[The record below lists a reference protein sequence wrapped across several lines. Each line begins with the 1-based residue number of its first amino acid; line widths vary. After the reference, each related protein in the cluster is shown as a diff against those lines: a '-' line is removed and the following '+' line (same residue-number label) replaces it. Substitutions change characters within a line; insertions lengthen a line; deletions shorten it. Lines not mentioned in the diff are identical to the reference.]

1 LSQLISIVLSFH
13 LLSMILKS
21 FSLLRR
27 TAILL
32 AGLCAM
38 THLAAA
44 QDVVGTADKI
54 LAVVGKSRIV
64 LQSDLD
70 VQFNNMRAQD
80 PTVDDSMKCY
90 MLQQMIIQ
98 KLLVEQAER
107 DSLLVSDEDV
117 EGTIENRLRQFIRQY
132 GSKEK
137 LEEVAGKTIYQLKE
151 ENRDLFKEQLM
162 AEKMQSKILENVK
175 ITPSEVQSFYN
186 KIPVDSLPFFPASV
200 EVGQIVIDPPV
211 NPELD
216 EYARKK
222 LEDIRNQIV
231 TEGKSFETMA
241 GLYSDDPGSR
251 DNGGRYNDINRTGGG
266 WAPEFVAA
274 AFKLQ
279 NGDVS
284 PIVKTQFGYHII
296 QMIQRKGEVADVRH
310 ILIRPERTSADFKRA
325 SEKLDSVRSLLVAGS
340 YTFPEAVGKFSTDE
354 AAKNTG
360 GMVINPQT
368 GSAQLE
374 IDALDPAMVLMLDT
388 MKTGSYSQPQL
399 FTTDRGEKSMRIVYL
414 KSRTEPHK
422 ANLKDDY
429 SKIQQVALQQ
439 KQAKKT
445 EEWLMNRL
453 PNYYIKIDPQYASCS
468 TFSRWQLATASK

>member
-1 LSQLISIVLSFH
+1 MIFKMPSLPCRIVAVFML
-13 LLSMILKS
+13 
-21 FSLLRR
+21 
-27 TAILL
+27 LL
-32 AGLCAM
+32 AAPFAGK
-38 THLAAA
+38 A
-44 QDVVGTADKI
+44 QDLIGTADRI
-54 LAVVGKSRIV
+54 VAIVGKSRIV

-70 VQFNNMRAQD
+70 VQFASMRAQD
-80 PTVDDSMKCY
+80 PTLDDSMKCY

-107 DSLLVSDEDV
+107 DSLPVSDDDV
-117 EGTIENRLRQFIRQY
+117 EGTIENRIRTFIRQY

-137 LEEVAGKTIYQLKE
+137 LEEIAGKTIYQLKE
-151 ENRDLFKEQLM
+151 ENRELFKEQLL
-162 AEKMQSKILENVK
+162 AERMQGKILENVK
-175 ITPSEVQSFYN
+175 ITPSEVQQFYN

-216 EYARKK
+216 EYAKTK
-222 LEDIRNQIV
+222 LADIRNQILM
-231 TEGKSFETMA
+231 EGKSFETMA

-251 DNGGRYNDINRTGGG
+251 DNGGRYNDINRSGGG

-279 NGDVS
+279 NGDIS
-284 PIVKTQFGYHII
+284 PLVKTQFGYHII

-310 ILIRPERTSADFKRA
+310 ILIRPERTSGDFKRA
-325 SEKLDSVRSLLVAGS
+325 AEMLDSVRSLLIAGTF
-340 YTFPEAVGKFSTDE
+340 TFPEAVGKFSTDE

-388 MKTGSYSQPQL
+388 MKVGSYSMPQL
-399 FTTDRGEKSMRIVYL
+399 FTTDRGERSMRIVYL

-422 ANLKDDY
+422 ANLRDDY

-445 EEWLMNRL
+445 EEWLMSRL
-453 PNYYIKIDPQYASCS
+453 PNYYIKIDPEYDGCS
-468 TFSRWQLATASK
+468 NFARWQLANAASK